1 MQQWLKQARPWQF
14 MAIAMVLVPKPVG
27 GERTLAMMNFAV
39 RLLVRTQRYETG
51 TWSKS
56 QAEHWDMANQDPQHT
71 VRRCGKRVHRDNG
84 KMGEEGE
91 WSFVCTYRSDVGT
104 SVAQRCEQGQ
114 GGLNESDR
122 GPHKRTGSPC
132 ARARS
137 RGVQAHFCK
146 TGGTRTRKRSSKRKP
161 KRRVTI
167 SRTYNTW
174 PCARPPCENGSED
187 ETCQTLSADC
197 GLLAW
202 LRKVEPCPGAIRR
215 FQKVHVGRSD
225 LDPSRRLEVCR
236 GLVLYKAPKW
246 KGKMATT
253 KASRDFVVLAQG
265 HQKTAR
271 WPRPLDAPLLPQH
284 HDHAG
289 ANSCPPEPPDKNEKD
304 RFGHGGEVRCGP
316 SIGSC
321 DGEHAFKVSC
331 HSSLGSDQHQ
341 HMRNPQLRWQLF
353 GLKRGCGARQLRDG
367 ACA

>member
-1 MQQWLKQARPWQF
+1 
-14 MAIAMVLVPKPVG
+14 
-27 GERTLAMMNFAV
+27 
-39 RLLVRTQRYETG
+39 
-51 TWSKS
+51 
-56 QAEHWDMANQDPQHT
+56 MANVSIEITERWERRENGALCAHIEATWAQVSLNDANKVKEASTKAIVAHT
-71 VRRCGKRVHRDNG
+71 RGLAVHAHVLDHVECRHIFAKRAG
-84 KMGEEGE
+84 P
-91 WSFVCTYRSDVGT
+91 
-104 SVAQRCEQGQ
+104 GQ
-114 GGLNESDR
+114 GNAAPNANQSV
-122 GPHKRTGSPC
+122 GSPFP
-132 ARARS
+132 
-137 RGVQAHFCK
+137 G
-146 TGGTRTRKRSSKRKP
+146 RTTPGHVPDLPAKD
-161 KRRVTI
+161 
-167 SRTYNTW
+167 
-174 PCARPPCENGSED
+174 GSED

-202 LRKVEPCPGAIRR
+202 LRKVKPCPGAIRR
-215 FQKVHVGRSD
+215 FQKVYVGRSD

-265 HQKTAR
+265 HQKTAW